1 MRHSDKVKNISSFW
15 EKKYSMGTASDA
27 YLQELL
33 NRYRANFDLT
43 ENFTLGERIYPAY
56 AKFFSLGEK
65 YVLKKEAKLWAIRAY
80 EHVLFIKT
88 DSIDKNL
95 IDEIRK
101 TMELQMEPLLV
112 RRGEKY
118 PEKDHMC
125 SYLSFVVISE
135 KTPEPDVQRF
145 IKRFSFDKGYLFNF
159 RGHSEGKLGCVFLD
173 TKTCL
178 TNYAAKELK
187 PLFTNIFKTLDG
199 DKEEKVS

>member
-1 MRHSDKVKNISSFW
+1 
-15 EKKYSMGTASDA
+15 MGTASDA

-33 NRYRANFDLT
+33 NRYRANFDIT
-43 ENFTLGERIYPAY
+43 RDYALGDQIYPAY

-88 DSIDKNL
+88 DTIDKNL
-95 IDEIRK
+95 IADIRK
-101 TMELQMEPLLV
+101 TMEEQMEPLLV
-112 RRGEKY
+112 RKGEKY

-125 SYLSFVVISE
+125 SYLSFVIISDT
-135 KTPEPDVQRF
+135 TPGPEI
-145 IKRFSFDKGYLFNF
+145 IKAIRRFSFDKGYLFNF

-173 TKTCL
+173 SHSCA
-178 TNYAAKELK
+178 TNYAAKELR
-187 PLFTNIFKTLDG
+187 PLFTNIFKSFNG